1 MERISCIIATYNCD
15 STLRRA
21 INSVLAQQG
30 VEIECICV
38 DGLSKDDTIKILQSY
53 DNRIRYVSEKDKGI
67 FDALNKGVQMARYE
81 WIYILGADDE
91 IYNKTALRDLL
102 SGNDITNKAVVY
114 GNVVVRYPNGQL
126 IQNHSKHYKNIRR
139 YMFGCHQGIVMKRSC
154 ILNLNGF
161 NLKYKLCADFDL
173 IQRAYL
179 QGYTFKQTQVNV
191 AYYFSSGASSTLTY
205 HENLDLYRILKNNH
219 SVPLPYITFLI
230 FYLRSILRSRVYN
243 IISFFKK

>member
-21 INSVLAQQG
+21 IDSVLAQQG

-91 IYNKTALRDLL
+91 I
-102 SGNDITNKAVVY
+102 
-114 GNVVVRYPNGQL
+114 
-126 IQNHSKHYKNIRR
+126 
-139 YMFGCHQGIVMKRSC
+139 
-154 ILNLNGF
+154 
-161 NLKYKLCADFDL
+161 
-173 IQRAYL
+173 
-179 QGYTFKQTQVNV
+179 
-191 AYYFSSGASSTLTY
+191 
-205 HENLDLYRILKNNH
+205 
-219 SVPLPYITFLI
+219 
-230 FYLRSILRSRVYN
+230 
-243 IISFFKK
+243 